1 MHWFVEAFRKYA
13 DFSGRARRI
22 EYWMFH
28 LFNWIALVLLI
39 LVLMPGSSAP
49 SEFVASF
56 FWVYALAVILPSFA
70 VAIRRM
76 HDTDHSGWWIMVPV
90 ANFVLTLLPGTSGPN
105 RFGPDPK
112 AEHQLA

>member
-56 FWVYALAVILPSFA
+56 SGFTRLPSSCPRSRLRFA
-70 VAIRRM
+70 GCM
-76 HDTDHSGWWIMVPV
+76 T
-90 ANFVLTLLPGTSGPN
+90 LTTAGGGSWFPSPISC
-105 RFGPDPK
+105 
-112 AEHQLA
+112 